1 MYLLPKP
8 QKWEKREGYFEIPYD
23 GKIVLSTACDPED
36 YDAAVILSKDMESY
50 GGFSVSVTRG
60 ASKKTAVYLTKKE
73 GLGREEYTLE
83 VSAEGITVTGGSS
96 DGLFHGVSTLRQMI
110 RQGGNRIPCTWISDY
125 PVIPARGLY
134 YDVTRGRVPT
144 LEYLKKLADKMALY
158 KMNQLQ
164 LYIEHTYLFEDLT
177 EMWRDDTPLTSDDI
191 LELDAYCRKL
201 HIELVPSLSSF
212 GHLYKLLRTKTY
224 THLCELPDAD
234 QEPFGLVAR
243 QEHHTV
249 DVTNPDSMKLV
260 KQMIEEYLP
269 LFTSKHFNIGADET
283 FDLGKGKSRKL
294 AEEKGVERLYIDY
307 VKEICEFIVSKGRI
321 PMFWGDIICH
331 FPEAI
336 QELPKETICLNWG
349 YSPVQTD
356 DAAKALA
363 KAGAVQY
370 CCPGVC
376 GWNQFV
382 NLVRNSYEN
391 IKRMCT
397 YAVQY
402 GAVGILNTDWGD
414 FGHVNHPEFGV
425 PGMIYGASFSWNSDI
440 PEFDEINR
448 QISRVEYQDES
459 ETFVDLEDRLSDCW
473 VYKWRDAVL
482 FAENRCADFEP
493 YNADAIQKVPELLAK
508 IEEILSGMY
517 QASAKMPAEKRG
529 ILKPYLVAA
538 RGMEILQKIGVVVS
552 VREYGKE
559 PVMEVDPKQL
569 AVELE
574 EWFYHYKNVWR
585 TVSRESELHRVEY
598 VIFWYADYLRK

>member
-1 MYLLPKP
+1 MYLLPNP
-8 QKWEKREGYFEIPYD
+8 QKWEKKEGSYEIPYD
-23 GKIVLSTACDPED
+23 GKIVLDSNCDPKD
-36 YDAAVILSKDMESY
+36 YDAAVILAKDMEVY
-50 GGFSVSVTRG
+50 GGFSLSITRG
-60 ASKKTAVYLTKKE
+60 ASKKTAVFLTKKKE
-73 GLGREEYTLE
+73 LGSEEYNLE
-83 VSAEGITVTGGSS
+83 VSPEGITITGGSS
-96 DGLFHGVSTLRQMI
+96 AGLLYGISTLRQMI
-110 RQGGNRIPCTWISDY
+110 HQTGNCIPCTWISDY
-125 PVIPARGLY
+125 PAIPARGLY

-144 LEYLKKLADKMALY
+144 LDYLKKLADKMAFY

-191 LELDAYCRKL
+191 LELDAYCNRL

-224 THLCELPDAD
+224 NHLCELPDAD
-234 QEPFGLVAR
+234 KQPFGLVAR

-283 FDLGKGKSRKL
+283 FDLGKGRSSQL
-294 AEEKGVERLYIDY
+294 ANEKGVQRLYIDY
-307 VKEICEFIVSKGRI
+307 VKEICEFVVSKGKI
-321 PMFWGDIICH
+321 PMFWGDIICN

-349 YSPVQTD
+349 YSPEQTD
-356 DAAKALA
+356 HGAKALA
-363 KAGAVQY
+363 SAGATQY

-376 GWNQFV
+376 GWNQFI
-382 NLVRNSYEN
+382 NRVRASYEN

-402 GAVGILNTDWGD
+402 KAVGILNTDWGD

-425 PGMIYGASFSWNSDI
+425 PGMIYGASFSWNSNI

-448 QISRVEYQDES
+448 QISRVEYLDES
-459 ETFVDLEDRLSDCW
+459 ETFVDLEDQLCECW
-473 VYKWRDAVL
+473 VYQWRDAVL
-482 FAENRCADFEP
+482 LKENRCADFEP
-493 YNADAIQKVPELLAK
+493 YDADQVAKVPELLEK
-508 IEEILSGMY
+508 IEEILSKMY
-517 QASAKMPAEKRG
+517 QTVAHMPAEKRG
-529 ILKPYLVAA
+529 ILKPYLIAA
-538 RGMEILQKIGVVVS
+538 RGMEILQKIGTVVA

-569 AVELE
+569 AMELE
-574 EWFYHYKNVWR
+574 EWFYHYKGLWR
-585 TVSRESELHRVEY
+585 SVSRESELHLIAD